1 MVQTWFSSSITFV
14 DETFEAQRI
23 KYQVFFL
30 FDKVENGMLLGT
42 ILAIY
47 RFLTRVCWC
56 TYENSAVYTCDC
68 SVIVRIRKMSWYCWG
83 TPSECTAIRKF
94 VRRSPCVNTNM
105 TSQFPWVRKRLRA
118 LRTVVWLLS
127 SVGTNTYCKVA
138 WTGEWLRTARTCVKF
153 LACVNTNM
161 IYQSTL
167 IRKLFMISRTLIWL
181 LTTVSANMP
190 CQVTW
195 LREWFRTVR
204 TRIMVSH
211 QYDMI
216 FELGR
221 SRKQLLTL

>member
-1 MVQTWFSSSITFV
+1 
-14 DETFEAQRI
+14 
-23 KYQVFFL
+23 
-30 FDKVENGMLLGT
+30 
-42 ILAIY
+42 
-47 RFLTRVCWC
+47 
-56 TYENSAVYTCDC
+56 
-68 SVIVRIRKMSWYCWG
+68 MSWYCWG

-94 VRRSPCVNTNM
+94 VRRSPGVNTNM

-127 SVGTNTYCKVA
+127 SVGTNNDCKVA

-161 IYQSTL
+161 IDQSTL
-167 IRKLFMISRTLIWL
+167 IRKLFMTSRTLIWL

-211 QYDMI
+211 QYEYVHDIWAGEIAQTTSDIVDKRMAFHHGE
-216 FELGR
+216 FEYGE
-221 SRKQLLTL
+221 SNLLDEQRFSSQYNIGGTVVLWLVSILLEGMSYPYVQAKTSSELNYTAYQ